1 MTTPFTPQTS
11 KRAGY
16 VLHVLTASGAAAGL
30 VALQA
35 VFNGQWR
42 EALLWLIVCQ
52 VLDGLEEDDF
62 QQNEIYFTLSDTDL
76 FQAIKYA
83 EKKNWTLGSE
93 IGIISLNDHPFK
105 EIIAGGITVVSTHPE
120 KLGQKAAEMILN
132 NQKTAEVIEPSLLIR
147 KSL

>member
-1 MTTPFTPQTS
+1 TQLNLFNKYRS
-11 KRAGY
+11 LNL
-16 VLHVLTASGAAAGL
+16 VLSEDEYFDPELINACSE
-30 VALQA
+30 
-35 VFNGQWR
+35 FC
-42 EALLWLIVCQ
+42 EANSLKFQ

-62 QQNEIYFTLSDTDL
+62 QQKEIYFTLSDTDL

-83 EKKNWTLGSE
+83 EKKNWTLGKD

-132 NQKTAEVIEPSLLIR
+132 NQKTVEVIEPSLLIR
-147 KSL
+147 LSL

>member
-1 MTTPFTPQTS
+1 LKF
-11 KRAGY
+11 
-16 VLHVLTASGAAAGL
+16 
-30 VALQA
+30 
-35 VFNGQWR
+35 
-42 EALLWLIVCQ
+42 Q

-62 QQNEIYFTLSDTDL
+62 QQKEIYFTLSDTDL

-83 EKKNWTLGSE
+83 EKKNWTLGKD

-132 NQKTAEVIEPSLLIR
+132 NQKTVEVIEPSLLIR
-147 KSL
+147 LSL